1 MAQGDS
7 QAVIDTRI
15 TCAADESIR
24 TPQSTAIMPTA
35 RTKNRRAEKDR
46 QGLAIPTTM
55 KVAALDRFGP
65 PSVLRLHRLPVPKP
79 RPREVLIALHAS
91 GVGIWDASVRDGVYA
106 IDFSDPQGGFYAEYK
121 VAGVQNIASVPQR
134 LDLVEA
140 GALPV
145 PGVTGLQAIDDHL
158 RLRHGQTVLIF
169 GASGAV
175 GTLAVQFAKRVRA
188 RVLGTA
194 SGRDATTLVRRLGA
208 DAVIDARS
216 EEGIDKLRSLV
227 PDGLDAL
234 LALAG
239 GEALEQC
246 IDWVRRGGRVA
257 YPNGIEPE
265 PRKRPGIR
273 FLAYDGMPGPREFAR
288 LNRAVV
294 EAKLRVPIAAEFPL
308 AQAAK
313 AHQRLERG
321 HVLGRIVLRIRVAK
335 LSWD

>member
-1 MAQGDS
+1 MM
-7 QAVIDTRI
+7 
-15 TCAADESIR
+15 
-24 TPQSTAIMPTA
+24 STS
-35 RTKNRRAEKDR
+35 RRKNRRAAKDR

-79 RPREVLIALHAS
+79 GPREVLIALDAS
-91 GVGIWDASVRDGVYA
+91 GVGIWDASLRDGSWRPYERVRFPLVPGTDGAGIVMAKGARVREFQIGDGVYA

-121 VAGVQNIASVPQR
+121 AAGVQNIAPVPQH

-145 PGVTGLQAIDDHL
+145 PGVTGLQGTDDHL

-194 SGRDATTLVRRLGA
+194 SGRDATALVRRLGA

-227 PDGLDAL
+227 PDGLHAL

-239 GEALEQC
+239 ERRWSTASIGFAEAGVWHIQMESSP
-246 IDWVRRGGRVA
+246 RRGSVRESV
-257 YPNGIEPE
+257 
-265 PRKRPGIR
+265 
-273 FLAYDGMPGPREFAR
+273 FLPTMAR
-288 LNRAVV
+288 
-294 EAKLRVPIAAEFPL
+294 
-308 AQAAK
+308 QAPASLPDST
-313 AHQRLERG
+313 AL
-321 HVLGRIVLRIRVAK
+321 LSK
-335 LSWD
+335 LSCVYP